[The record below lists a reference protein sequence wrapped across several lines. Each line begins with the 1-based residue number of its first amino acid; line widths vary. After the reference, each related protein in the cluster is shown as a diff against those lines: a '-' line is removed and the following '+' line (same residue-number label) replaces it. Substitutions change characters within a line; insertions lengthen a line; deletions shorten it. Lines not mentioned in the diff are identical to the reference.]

1 MIVPVARV
9 MDQHS
14 KEVTEMEQLLEEQL
28 SEVKADQSLKVSQS
42 VSSGGSLKHLHVPL
56 SPPLQNASKTQRLSS
71 HFARLLSDREAMISK
86 LAAQESTLK
95 QALHDKAEAEIQ
107 LRQERGRLLEVSHYL
122 IMMSSVVLFV
132 LWV

>member
-1 MIVPVARV
+1 M
-9 MDQHS
+9 
-14 KEVTEMEQLLEEQL
+14 
-28 SEVKADQSLKVSQS
+28 
-42 VSSGGSLKHLHVPL
+42 KHLHVPL
-56 SPPLQNASKTQRLSS
+56 SPLQNASKTQRLSS

-122 IMMSSVVLFV
+122 IMMSSVVLFALGLV
-132 LWV
+132 RFHLYDVMMTSSLPAPRPTRGSRSVSTNQWSS

>member
-42 VSSGGSLKHLHVPL
+42 VS
-56 SPPLQNASKTQRLSS
+56 
-71 HFARLLSDREAMISK
+71 
-86 LAAQESTLK
+86 
-95 QALHDKAEAEIQ
+95 
-107 LRQERGRLLEVSHYL
+107 
-122 IMMSSVVLFV
+122 
-132 LWV
+132 